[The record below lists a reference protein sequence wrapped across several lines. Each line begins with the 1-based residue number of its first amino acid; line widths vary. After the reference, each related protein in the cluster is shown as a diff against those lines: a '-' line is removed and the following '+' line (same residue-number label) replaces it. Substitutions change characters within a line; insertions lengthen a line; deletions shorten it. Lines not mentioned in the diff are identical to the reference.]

1 MPKEIKPPYLFSIA
15 LAALMFVQSILGLLL
30 PEQYRD
36 AEWIKATWFGNDW
49 VTLTLAVPL
58 LIVAI
63 IAANR
68 GSIRGQL
75 LWLGVLGYAFYN
87 YAYYL
92 FGAALNAFF
101 PIYVGTLVLSVV
113 ILIVCLPRID
123 TALLT
128 ESFRARTPVRLIGGY
143 LAFVGIG
150 LGSVWLIM
158 WAAYIFAGKPT
169 PVEPEAFKVV
179 AAIDISIIVTLLVF
193 GGLLLWRRNAWG
205 YIIAAIASVL
215 STLYLLVL
223 SVNSFLA
230 IQRGTADAPGEIPVW
245 GTLALLTA
253 TAALLL
259 LSNVRSDREGG

>member
-1 MPKEIKPPYLFSIA
+1 MSQEIKSPYWFSIA
-15 LAALMFVQSILGLLL
+15 LAALMLVQSILGLLL
-30 PEQYRD
+30 QEQYRD

-63 IAANR
+63 IMANR

-92 FGAALNAFF
+92 FGAALNAFL

-113 ILIVCLPRID
+113 ILIVSLPRID
-123 TALLT
+123 MALLAA
-128 ESFRARTPVRLIGGY
+128 SFQARTPVRLIGGY

-150 LGSVWLIM
+150 LASVWLIM
-158 WAAYIFAGKPT
+158 WAAYIFAGRPT
-169 PVEPEAFKVV
+169 PVETEAFKVV
-179 AAIDISIIVTLLVF
+179 AAIDLSIIVPLLMF
-193 GGLLLWRRNAWG
+193 GGILLWRRHSWG
-205 YIIAAIASVL
+205 YVIAAIASIL
-215 STLYLLVL
+215 STLYLIVL
-223 SVNSFLA
+223 SVNSFVA
-230 IQRGTADAPGEIPVW
+230 IQRGTVAAPGEIPVW

-253 TAALLL
+253 TATLLL
-259 LSNVRSDREGG
+259 LSNVRSEQV

>member
-1 MPKEIKPPYLFSIA
+1 M
-15 LAALMFVQSILGLLL
+15 
-30 PEQYRD
+30 
-36 AEWIKATWFGNDW
+36 KATVVILWFMH
-49 VTLTLAVPL
+49 VIHSPRLTW
-58 LIVAI
+58 IVV
-63 IAANR
+63 IA
-68 GSIRGQL
+68 SF

-101 PIYVGTLVLSVV
+101 PIYVVTLVLSVV
-113 ILIVCLPRID
+113 ILIVSLPRMDMAILV
-123 TALLT
+123 A
-128 ESFRARTPVRLIGGY
+128 SFRARTPTRLIGGY

-150 LGSVWLIM
+150 LASVWLIM

-205 YIIAAIASVL
+205 YVIAAIASIL
-215 STLYLLVL
+215 STLYLIVL

-253 TAALLL
+253 IATLLL
-259 LSNVRSDREGG
+259 LSNVRSERV